1 MSVSSKLV
9 KKCFR
14 NIFGRYKNG
23 KNGVSS
29 RHARERRERASP
41 EDQKN
46 MKKEI
51 EIGQTFQRGSAR
63 GKLWQVEELLVWPS
77 GIHVRLSRVDDP
89 TTKHLVAADALE
101 DNGYQPIASPSL

>member
-1 MSVSSKLV
+1 
-9 KKCFR
+9 
-14 NIFGRYKNG
+14 
-23 KNGVSS
+23 
-29 RHARERRERASP
+29 
-41 EDQKN
+41 

-51 EIGQTFQRGSAR
+51 AVGQTFQRGSTR

-77 GIHVRLSRVDDP
+77 GTHVRLSRVDDP